1 MLVVFLI
8 TGVFILLGI
17 LYIFHLKREIRRIIE
32 WIEHNEHIYSVNVL
46 DKDIENLAL
55 SINKR
60 IKEDERKE
68 HQLKKQDKNFKKM
81 VANLSHDLRTPLT
94 VIIGYLQ
101 LIRLE
106 CQVGCPYLSMLAKEL
121 TLTFFCINSPKIRS
135 SNVLDSKSGSTVQRS
150 KMPVILYWKPSV
162 ICTSINRLHLKNYRK
177 EQIMPKPFLNKLI
190 VHGAIGFFCVLFG
203 CIYGFV
209 THDQIFLLM
218 SLCIGVGTAI
228 RIVSLLHTIKM
239 HDYTELTGTC
249 TKREVSPL
257 TKKQKIIFRSTDQK
271 EYHFT
276 FDKNIRLLSGHYYR
290 LYFRNVAN
298 LSGEEKVTP
307 DLLAYEE
314 LSLNEDVSPKNS

>member
-32 WIEHNEHIYSVNVL
+32 WIEHNEHIYSVNVF

-106 CQVGCPYLSMLAKEL
+106 KNVNEPVNSYIEHIEKKADYLK
-121 TLTFFCINSPKIRS
+121 KISRRFIFI
-135 SNVLDSKSGSTVQRS
+135 VL
-150 KMPVILYWKPSV
+150 
-162 ICTSINRLHLKNYRK
+162 
-177 EQIMPKPFLNKLI
+177 E
-190 VHGAIGFFCVLFG
+190 
-203 CIYGFV
+203 
-209 THDQIFLLM
+209 
-218 SLCIGVGTAI
+218 
-228 RIVSLLHTIKM
+228 
-239 HDYTELTGTC
+239 
-249 TKREVSPL
+249 
-257 TKKQKIIFRSTDQK
+257 
-271 EYHFT
+271 
-276 FDKNIRLLSGHYYR
+276 
-290 LYFRNVAN
+290 
-298 LSGEEKVTP
+298 
-307 DLLAYEE
+307 
-314 LSLNEDVSPKNS
+314 